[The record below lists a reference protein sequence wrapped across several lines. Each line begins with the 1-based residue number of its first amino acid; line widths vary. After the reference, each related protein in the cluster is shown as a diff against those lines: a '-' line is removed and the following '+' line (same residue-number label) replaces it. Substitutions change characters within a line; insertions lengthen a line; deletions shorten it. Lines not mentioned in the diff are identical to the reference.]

1 MEKNDL
7 LRLAGFSDEYIQKI
21 EDYNDSTIFEPKSIA
36 YSHISLNIV
45 SKDTNDLI
53 IEIKQNDSNAFI
65 MSQVNR

>member
-21 EDYNDSTIFEPKSIA
+21 EDYNDSTIFEPKGIA
-36 YSHISLNIV
+36 YSHISLNVI
-45 SKDTNDLI
+45 SKDTNDLK

-65 MSQVNR
+65 MPIK